1 MENLENFI
9 CKIAIKMYM
18 RSILTIFFGG
28 KQYPEIPALR
38 RVPGTRVLKSGPE
51 PTFENRNQTGRTG
64 NFATRSTTNSWYYP
78 RIQFLVPDP
87 SPIL

>member
-28 KQYPEIPALR
+28 KQYPEIPGGY
-38 RVPGTRVLKSGPE
+38 PGPGFWNLDQ
-51 PTFENRNQTGRTG
+51 NRNRTG
-64 NFATRSTTNSWYYP
+64 TDIWKPESDRNRQFATRSTTNVNAMY
-78 RIQFLVPDP
+78 
-87 SPIL
+87 